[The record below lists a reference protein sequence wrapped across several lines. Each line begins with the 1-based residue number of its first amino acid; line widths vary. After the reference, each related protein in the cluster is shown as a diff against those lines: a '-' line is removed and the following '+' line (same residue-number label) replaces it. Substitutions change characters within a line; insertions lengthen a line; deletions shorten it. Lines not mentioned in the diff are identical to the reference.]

1 MSFLQS
7 VIDAIAL
14 GAVYGVVALGI
25 GLVFGVMRLVNFAY
39 GELITAGG
47 FTLAY
52 LSGQPAI
59 VAILACFAVV
69 AAFALV
75 QERIFRPLRTAAP
88 ATMLVATFAV
98 SFLLQNVFLLAF
110 GSRGKTVGTLGG
122 LNTALA
128 VGSLRIRWISIVA
141 VVVGGVLLAA
151 TGLLLNRTTIGVQI
165 RAAAADFRTARL
177 LGVRANRVIAFSF
190 LVSGFLAAAVAV
202 LLTVQTPLVTPD
214 FGVQVT
220 IFALVGVVVGGSRP
234 ALVGDARRLRDRVRH
249 LVRRRP
255 AALVEQRL
263 PAVGDLRARDHRPP
277 PAARG
282 PVRRLPRERRGAC
295 VRRRLDP
302 LVSLLAPVLLV
313 TLVAV
318 VGSQMGFARQ
328 LEFDDALV
336 STAIVVALYVFVGN
350 SGVIS
355 FGHISFVAVGAY
367 LSGILTLGAE
377 QKDFVIPTMY
387 PFLRHAH
394 VATVPSLA
402 LAALAG
408 AVFALLVG
416 IPLMRL
422 SGLPAGI
429 ATFAVLGITY
439 NLISYWQKI
448 GPGVTALALVPESGI
463 WTLFVGTLITIV
475 VAFAY
480 SLSRSGRKLRATRE
494 DPQAAQS
501 AGIHVH
507 RQRLVAFV
515 ISGALAGFAGGLL
528 VHELGSITTDQVYL
542 PLTFITLAMLVVGG
556 ATSLW
561 GAVVGA
567 LVISGLN
574 SLLND
579 AEQGIHIGF
588 RLDLPDGTRLV
599 AIGVVMAAILILR
612 PSGITGGREVTLR
625 RRRG

>member
-1 MSFLQS
+1 M
-7 VIDAIAL
+7 
-14 GAVYGVVALGI
+14 
-25 GLVFGVMRLVNFAY
+25 
-39 GELITAGG
+39 
-47 FTLAY
+47 
-52 LSGQPAI
+52 
-59 VAILACFAVV
+59 
-69 AAFALV
+69 
-75 QERIFRPLRTAAP
+75 
-88 ATMLVATFAV
+88 
-98 SFLLQNVFLLAF
+98 
-110 GSRGKTVGTLGG
+110 
-122 LNTALA
+122 
-128 VGSLRIRWISIVA
+128 
-141 VVVGGVLLAA
+141 
-151 TGLLLNRTTIGVQI
+151 
-165 RAAAADFRTARL
+165 
-177 LGVRANRVIAFSF
+177 
-190 LVSGFLAAAVAV
+190 
-202 LLTVQTPLVTPD
+202 
-214 FGVQVT
+214 
-220 IFALVGVVVGGSRP
+220 
-234 ALVGDARRLRDRVRH
+234 
-249 LVRRRP
+249 
-255 AALVEQRL
+255 
-263 PAVGDLRARDHRPP
+263 
-277 PAARG
+277 
-282 PVRRLPRERRGAC
+282 
-295 VRRRLDP
+295 RRRLDP
-302 LVSLLAPVLLV
+302 LLSLLAPVLLV
-313 TLVAV
+313 TVVAL

-336 STAIVVALYVFVGN
+336 NTAIVVALYVFVGN

-475 VAFAY
+475 IAFAY

-574 SLLND
+574 SFLND

>member
-1 MSFLQS
+1 M
-7 VIDAIAL
+7 
-14 GAVYGVVALGI
+14 
-25 GLVFGVMRLVNFAY
+25 
-39 GELITAGG
+39 
-47 FTLAY
+47 
-52 LSGQPAI
+52 
-59 VAILACFAVV
+59 
-69 AAFALV
+69 
-75 QERIFRPLRTAAP
+75 
-88 ATMLVATFAV
+88 
-98 SFLLQNVFLLAF
+98 
-110 GSRGKTVGTLGG
+110 
-122 LNTALA
+122 
-128 VGSLRIRWISIVA
+128 
-141 VVVGGVLLAA
+141 
-151 TGLLLNRTTIGVQI
+151 
-165 RAAAADFRTARL
+165 
-177 LGVRANRVIAFSF
+177 
-190 LVSGFLAAAVAV
+190 
-202 LLTVQTPLVTPD
+202 
-214 FGVQVT
+214 
-220 IFALVGVVVGGSRP
+220 
-234 ALVGDARRLRDRVRH
+234 
-249 LVRRRP
+249 
-255 AALVEQRL
+255 
-263 PAVGDLRARDHRPP
+263 
-277 PAARG
+277 
-282 PVRRLPRERRGAC
+282 
-295 VRRRLDP
+295 RRRLDP

-336 STAIVVALYVFVGN
+336 NTAIVVALYVFVGN

-377 QKDFVIPTMY
+377 QKDFVIPTMF

-475 VAFAY
+475 IAFAY

-574 SLLND
+574 SFLND
-579 AEQGIHIGF
+579 AEQGIHVGF